1 MFVLGA
7 LSKEQQLLFRRKVI
21 IKDRYVEIMSFGKL
35 LQNFQNRSFNSYGLK
50 QLRNPASCARQEWGE
65 KFTTNSP
72 SLVCSSVP
80 HREVFYVDFS
90 PKGARHFDS

>member
-50 QLRNPASCARQEWGE
+50 QLRNPASCARQEWGKNLQQIAQALCVLQCPIG
-65 KFTTNSP
+65 KFFT
-72 SLVCSSVP
+72 
-80 HREVFYVDFS
+80 
-90 PKGARHFDS
+90 